1 MKTFSAVFTLLLLV
15 LFGALAVRA
24 IGDPPAAANGFGLPL
39 GSSEYLRIYGS
50 RNLALAV
57 AAVALLAL
65 GETRALAIVLTCA
78 AALPIFDMAIL
89 GAASP
94 RHLASL
100 VLVASAAA
108 LQWRI
113 AR

>member
-1 MKTFSAVFTLLLLV
+1 MKTFSTVWSLLLMV
-15 LFGALAVRA
+15 LFGALALRA

-39 GSSEYLRIYGS
+39 GSSEYVRIYGS
-50 RNLALAV
+50 RNLALAI
-57 AAVALLAL
+57 AAVTLLAL
-65 GETRALAIVLTCA
+65 GETRALAIVLSCA

-94 RHLASL
+94 RHLAAL
-100 VLVASAAA
+100 VLVGSAAA
-108 LQWRI
+108 LQWRS